1 MLYRHPVTG
10 PTQPMPGDAFWQLP
24 PERAFERVASTPAG
38 LSAAD
43 AQARLAR
50 FGPNTMQ
57 RRRRT
62 DALSLL
68 VRQFQ
73 SPIILILVVATVL
86 SGLLGDVTDATII
99 LAIIVLSG
107 LLGFWQERGA
117 ARSVEALLAAVL
129 VRAEVLRD
137 GAIVEVPVRDVVP
150 GDVVIL
156 NAGDVVPG
164 DCLVV
169 ESRTLLADEAA
180 LTGETYPI
188 EKLPGV
194 VPVDSPLGS
203 RTNSL
208 FMGTHVASGSGSA
221 LVMRTGLATEFGRV
235 SSRLRE
241 RPIVTGFERGLTAF
255 GFLLVRAMVVLVV
268 AVFAVNLL
276 LHRPLIDSALF
287 SLALA
292 VGLTPQLLPAIV
304 TISLSQGA
312 RQMARQRVI
321 VKRLDAIED
330 FGAMSILATDKTG
343 TMTDGVVVLQGA
355 LDIDGRPSDRVRRL
369 AYLNA
374 AFQTGFNNPIDQ
386 AIVAAAQ
393 QDLAGAKRLDELPYD
408 FTRKRLSVLVSEG
421 GATRIVTKGALES
434 ILAACSHADAPT
446 GDPVALLSV
455 EESIMGHYESLS
467 SQGFRVLGV
476 ATREAAGATRLVA
489 ADENDLT
496 FVGFLTLLDPPKS
509 GADATLRE
517 LAAAG
522 ISVRMITGDNRL
534 VAAHVG
540 GMVGL
545 DPTSALTGADVDRLD
560 DASLAVLARQTAI
573 FAEIEPIQ
581 KERVIH
587 ALRASGEVVG
597 YLGDGIND
605 APALHAADVGLSVDT
620 AVDVAKEAAAIV
632 LLDKD
637 LGVLLHGVRQGRQT
651 FANTMKYVFVTTSA
665 NFGNMLSLAAAAA
678 FLPFLPLL
686 ADQILLL
693 NFLSD
698 FPATTIATDSV
709 DPEQLQRPHRWDIRF
724 VRNFMILFGGISSVF
739 DLLTFG
745 MLRIGFSADATLF
758 RSGWFLESV
767 ATEIAVLLVLR
778 TRRTFFRSRPSRLLL
793 ISSLAVAAVTVAIPY
808 SPLAGLLGL
817 DGPPVPILAALAI
830 ITALYVG
837 ATELAKRRFYPSE
850 SAALQL
856 AR

>member
-1 MLYRHPVTG
+1 MTAQGQSASDIAFWRL
-10 PTQPMPGDAFWQLP
+10 TQDDAF
-24 PERAFERVASTPAG
+24 ASLGSSPAG
-38 LSAAD
+38 LSSAEAE
-43 AQARLAR
+43 ARLVR

-68 VRQFQ
+68 IRQFE
-73 SPIILILVVATVL
+73 SPIILILVVATIL
-86 SGLLGDVTDATII
+86 SGVLGDVTDAVII

-117 ARSVEALLAAVL
+117 TRSVEALMAAVL
-129 VRAEVLRD
+129 VKAEVFRD
-137 GAIVEVPVRDVVP
+137 GTIVEVPVRDVVP
-150 GDVVIL
+150 GDVVLL

-180 LTGETYPI
+180 LTGETYPV
-188 EKLPGV
+188 EKSPGV
-194 VPVDSPLGS
+194 VPAESPLAK

-208 FMGTHVASGSGSA
+208 FMGTHVASGSGTA
-221 LVMRTGLATEFGRV
+221 LVMRTGTATEFGRV
-235 SSRLRE
+235 SSRLGE
-241 RPIVTGFERGLTAF
+241 RAITTGFERGLTAF
-255 GFLLVRAMVVLVV
+255 GYLLVRAMVALVV
-268 AVFAVNLL
+268 AVFIVNLL

-343 TMTDGVVVLQGA
+343 TMTDGVVVLQAA
-355 LDIDGRPSDRVRRL
+355 LDIEGRPSARVQRL

-374 AFQTGFNNPIDQ
+374 LFQTGFTNPIDEAIRAAGGQ
-386 AIVAAAQ
+386 AVPHER
-393 QDLAGAKRLDELPYD
+393 RLDELPYD
-408 FTRKRLSVLVSEG
+408 FTRRRLSVLIGDG
-421 GATRIVTKGALES
+421 GASQIVTKGALES
-434 ILAACSHADAPT
+434 ILAVCSRAEVPT
-446 GDPVALLSV
+446 GGLVDLASAEP
-455 EESIMGHYESLS
+455 SISGHYESLS

-476 ATREAAGATRLVA
+476 ATRETGTATRLVP
-489 ADENDLT
+489 ADETGLT

-509 GADATLRE
+509 GAGATLGE

-545 DPTSALTGADVDRLD
+545 DATAALTGAEVDRLD
-560 DASLAVLARQTAI
+560 DVSLAVRARRTAI

-581 KERVIH
+581 KERVIR
-587 ALRASGEVVG
+587 ALRAYGEVVG

-632 LLDKD
+632 LLEKD
-637 LGVLLHGVRQGRQT
+637 LSVLLEGVRQGRRT
-651 FANTMKYVFVTTSA
+651 FANTMKYIFVNTSA
-665 NFGNMLSLAAAAA
+665 SFGNMLSLAAAAA

-698 FPATTIATDSV
+698 FPATTIATDTV
-709 DPEQLQRPHRWDIRF
+709 DPEQVQRPHRWDIRF

-745 MLRIGFSADATLF
+745 VLRWGFSADATLF

-767 ATEIAVLLVLR
+767 ATEIAVLLILR
-778 TRRTFFRSRPSRLLL
+778 TRRPFFRSRPSRLLL
-793 ISSLAVAAVTVAIPY
+793 ISSLAVAGLTVAVPY
-808 SPLAGLLGL
+808 SPLAAPLGL
-817 DGPPVPILAALAI
+817 DGPPLPILAALAI
-830 ITALYVG
+830 ITALYVA
-837 ATELAKRRFYPSE
+837 ATELAKGRFYPREARTISP
-850 SAALQL
+850 SAA
-856 AR
+856 